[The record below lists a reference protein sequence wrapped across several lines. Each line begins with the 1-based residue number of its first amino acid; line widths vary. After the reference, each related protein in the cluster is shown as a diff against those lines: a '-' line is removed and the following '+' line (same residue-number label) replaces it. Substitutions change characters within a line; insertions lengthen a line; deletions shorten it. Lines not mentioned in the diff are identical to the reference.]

1 MIGLLNRKSELKIS
15 FLETSN
21 ANYTQRKQIIHYRKI
36 PKYRIFRLK
45 NSIADPGCLSRIP
58 DPDFYPSRIPFYVA
72 TNFTKL
78 NIILVLKRRR
88 QKFWP
93 IFKEI
98 KNFLPKKFSLLSK
111 ILVWDPG
118 SEIRDP

>member
-1 MIGLLNRKSELKIS
+1 MAGSGHALTRS
-15 FLETSN
+15 FFVVV
-21 ANYTQRKQIIHYRKI
+21 IILW
-36 PKYRIFRLK
+36 P
-45 NSIADPGCLSRIP
+45 SVADPGCLSRIP
-58 DPDFYPSRIPFYVA
+58 DPDFYPSRISDLGSRIQKQQQKRGMKNFFFFIPFYIA